1 MDGDVNANL
10 LALRFNEDSEF
21 ECMKKLIAKGAD
33 CCAKDSWNY
42 TPLMYAVKGS
52 APKAIKAVKFIINKN
67 AATLNAKNYF
77 QTTALELAGKL
88 QMKKGFYIAEGWGWG
103 ADYAKNIT
111 ASPPPHTHC
120 ALKWG
125 FTRTFPGNQDVTLK

>member
-1 MDGDVNANL
+1 MLFHYYFSIYLLFFLSTGCVLDGDVNANL
-10 LALRFNEDSEF
+10 LALRFNDDSEF
-21 ECMKKLIAKGAD
+21 ECMKKLVGKGAD

-77 QTTALELAGKL
+77 QTNALELAGEI
-88 QMKKGFYIAEGWGWG
+88 FRNS
-103 ADYAKNIT
+103 KN
-111 ASPPPHTHC
+111 
-120 ALKWG
+120 
-125 FTRTFPGNQDVTLK
+125 

>member
-1 MDGDVNANL
+1 MNSFFKIFGYLVLICFRITANFELKENIRKKTCYFIIIFLFIYYFLSTGCVLDGDVNANL

-88 QMKKGFYIAEGWGWG
+88 
-103 ADYAKNIT
+103 
-111 ASPPPHTHC
+111 
-120 ALKWG
+120 
-125 FTRTFPGNQDVTLK
+125 

>member
-1 MDGDVNANL
+1 MNANL
-10 LALRFNEDSEF
+10 LALRFNEDSDF
-21 ECMKKLIAKGAD
+21 ECMKKLVGKGAD

-88 QMKKGFYIAEGWGWG
+88 QMQKCFYIAEGGG
-103 ADYAKNIT
+103 GRLCQKHYCQPP
-111 ASPPPHTHC
+111 SPTVC
-120 ALKWG
+120 
-125 FTRTFPGNQDVTLK
+125 

>member
-1 MDGDVNANL
+1 MNANL

-52 APKAIKAVKFIINKN
+52 APKAIKAVKFLVNKN

-77 QTTALELAGKL
+77 QTNALELAGKL
-88 QMKKGFYIAEGWGWG
+88 RNT
-103 ADYAKNIT
+103 KNVSILLDSLW
-111 ASPPPHTHC
+111 AAFEKPFGSQN
-120 ALKWG
+120 L
-125 FTRTFPGNQDVTLK
+125 FPNQLLSFPLDRPKTSDAGR

>member
-1 MDGDVNANL
+1 MLSNYFFLATCVLDGDANANL
-10 LALRFNEDSEF
+10 LALRFNEDADF
-21 ECMKKLIAKGAD
+21 ECMKKLVGKGAD

-88 QMKKGFYIAEGWGWG
+88 
-103 ADYAKNIT
+103 
-111 ASPPPHTHC
+111 
-120 ALKWG
+120 
-125 FTRTFPGNQDVTLK
+125 

>member
-88 QMKKGFYIAEGWGWG
+88 QNTKKNPILLFCLLGQPFGAAFWGSLLENLCSNPKYPL
-103 ADYAKNIT
+103 AFLVAVLD
-111 ASPPPHTHC
+111 
-120 ALKWG
+120 
-125 FTRTFPGNQDVTLK
+125 